1 MNSSLTERAFP
12 ENTDAHSALLFS
24 LEDERN
30 TEGVRDSSGDKGARV
45 QDSTLRVVQVGAST
59 ATVLPRAAT

>member
-1 MNSSLTERAFP
+1 MNSSLTEGAFP
-12 ENTDAHSALLFS
+12 ENTYAHPALLFS

-30 TEGVRDSSGDKGARV
+30 TEGVRDSSGDKGARM
-45 QDSTLRVVQVGAST
+45 QDSTLWVVQVGAST